1 MTMITAHGGAMK
13 TGRNTQAYF
22 DNIDKYNADAI
33 EVDIWKKGN
42 LLYLSH
48 LPAPFSYKKR
58 LTLRYAFEVVKQ
70 KQIKINCDLKQK
82 GIIKDVIDLAKE
94 IGVEDLLIFTGE
106 ARLSDNKIV
115 DCGQVWFNKMGLE
128 YTAQNVKALKE
139 LLDSFKN
146 PHFAGLN
153 IKYTKLSDEFLS
165 ECKKY
170 DLKLSVFTVDKDETM
185 NKYAKKIDGNI
196 TTNRP
201 LDVRKVVEGN

>member
-1 MTMITAHGGAMK
+1 MMITAHGGAMN

-22 DNIDKYNADAI
+22 DNIDKYKADAI
-33 EVDIWKKGN
+33 EVDIWEKGN

-70 KQIKINCDLKQK
+70 KQIKINCDLKQT

-94 IGVEDLLIFTGE
+94 IGVQDLLIFTGE
-106 ARLSDNKIV
+106 ARLSDCDIV
-115 DCGQVWFNKMGLE
+115 DCGQVWFNRMGLK
-128 YTAQNVKALKE
+128 YNTKNVKALKE
-139 LLDSFKN
+139 LLDSYNN

-153 IKYTKLSDEFLS
+153 INYKKLSEEFLQ
-165 ECKKY
+165 ECKKH
-170 DLKLSVFTVDKDETM
+170 DLKLSVFTVDKDEVM
-185 NKYAKKIDGNI
+185 QRYAKKIDGNI

-201 LDVRKVVEGN
+201 LDVRKIVENKD